1 MRQLRTAWSSVH
13 PGGLTASRGPEPEP
27 PAVNPPVAP
36 RGSGLDVGA
45 AGRCASG
52 NIRGDSGL
60 APYKGSTP
68 ARFIVRGLYPRTIGC
83 TGVGVGQHPPEHHRD
98 LPAQSRCRG
107 GRGEPSPRED
117 VGRGEPSPSGC
128 TVDVLTVMRLHT
140 LGLGLGLC
148 SVRCR
153 LAFELGCARAARPYW
168 DHRYCLS
175 LVFGGR
181 YCFPA
186 HRCPYRTAKTYQPPF
201 RLSGNLLG
209 PVFWWSA
216 RRRAVLFSATDPAG
230 GFGTVMAAACERI
243 RAARIRRFIR
253 PLILLTLA
261 VVRGFGTSGYASHP
275 LVLIT
280 PAVVRGFGTSGY
292 AWKGPSEM
300 MPACRSNL
308 TDAAVSAPSEYCAV
322 LRGAL
327 RTYAGRYGTLG
338 HSGVLCCLCLGI
350 L

>member
-1 MRQLRTAWSSVH
+1 MRQWRTAWSSVH
-13 PGGLTASRGPEPEP
+13 PGGLTASRGPDPEP

-36 RGSGLDVGA
+36 RRSGLDVGA
-45 AGRCASG
+45 AGRCTSG

-83 TGVGVGQHPPEHHRD
+83 TGVGVGQYPPEHHRD
-98 LPAQSRCRG
+98 LQAQSRCRG

-148 SVRCR
+148 SVGCR

-168 DHRYCLS
+168 DRIIGTAYRS
-175 LVFGGR
+175 YSGTGTV
-181 YCFPA
+181 FPA
-186 HRCPYRTAKTYQPPF
+186 RLCPCRTAKNYLPPF

-243 RAARIRRFIR
+243 RAARYAALSARLYYLLW
-253 PLILLTLA
+253 PL
-261 VVRGFGTSGYASHP
+261 
-275 LVLIT
+275 
-280 PAVVRGFGTSGY
+280 
-292 AWKGPSEM
+292 
-300 MPACRSNL
+300 
-308 TDAAVSAPSEYCAV
+308 
-322 LRGAL
+322 
-327 RTYAGRYGTLG
+327 
-338 HSGVLCCLCLGI
+338 SGVSVPRGMLATPLY
-350 L
+350 